1 MGQLQYDLK
10 VALRSYRRCSLRLW
24 TANFLILLCIGV
36 FVFALLTTQ
45 PSADWEQSR
54 FSLEG
59 FRKWMPPRSDGQLL
73 LYGDDSWT
81 YVVNDDLEDVQ
92 QRLACGRMYEVVYEE
107 RFGKRIVYGLS
118 DSAGEFIRLKDSQA
132 HADADRGVFCLLIL
146 FAAGAFVAINGLY
159 VPHHIRAE
167 RIRMQKWK
175 NG

>member
-10 VALRSYRRCSLRLW
+10 VALRSYRRCSFRLI
-24 TANFLILLCIGV
+24 TANVLILLFLAV
-36 FVFALLTTQ
+36 FTFALLATK
-45 PSADWEQSR
+45 SSDDWEQAR

-59 FRKWMPPRSDGQLL
+59 FRRWMPPRTNGQLL

-81 YVVNDDLEDVQ
+81 YIVNDDLEDVQ
-92 QRLACGRMYEVVYEE
+92 QHLECGRMYEAVYEE

-118 DSAGEFIRLKDSQA
+118 DSEGEFIRLKDSQA
-132 HADADRGVFCLLIL
+132 HADGDRTLFRSIILL
-146 FAAGAFVAINGLY
+146 AAGGFVTINGVHVLR
-159 VPHHIRAE
+159 HIRAE